1 MNPAFSRRRA
11 VQLGF
16 TLIELMI
23 AVAIIGILLRLAYP
37 AYTKSV
43 MKTRRADAKTA
54 LLDLAAREERFLA
67 TANQYT
73 NTATSLGYNAG
84 STITV
89 AAPMNVVTGTTAF
102 YQLEV
107 SVTAPAGATPA
118 AYAASAI
125 PVGVQATLDTQC
137 ATFMLDNTG
146 KQSVNG
152 TSSASPADCW

>member
-23 AVAIIGILLRLAYP
+23 AVAIIGILMRLAYP

-67 TANQYT
+67 TANAYT
-73 NTATSLGYNAG
+73 DVATSLGYNTG
-84 STITV
+84 STVTV
-89 AAPMNVVTGTTAF
+89 AAPMNVLTGSTAF

-107 SVTAPAGATPA
+107 KATAPSGATPA

-125 PVGVQATLDTQC
+125 PIGAQATLDTLC
-137 ATFMLDNTG
+137 GTFALDNTG
-146 KQSVNG
+146 KQTTSG
-152 TSSASPADCW
+152 TAAASECW